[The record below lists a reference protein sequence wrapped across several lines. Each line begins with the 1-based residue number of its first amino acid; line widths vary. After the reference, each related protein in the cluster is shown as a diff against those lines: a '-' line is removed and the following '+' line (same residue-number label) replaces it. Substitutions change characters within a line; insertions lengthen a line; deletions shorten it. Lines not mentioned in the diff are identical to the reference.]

1 MNKPPFSPLQIPP
14 SANVAGGAELL
25 RAAIA
30 NGELYL
36 SLRRGFDDPEGWG
49 RLVADIVKHVSQ
61 IYATETKFNKA
72 DAAKRI
78 LEAFAKEMAAD
89 TPDAA
94 GAVQARN

>member
-1 MNKPPFSPLQIPP
+1 MNKPPFSALQVPP
-14 SANVAGGAELL
+14 SANVAGGAELM

-49 RLVADIVKHVSQ
+49 RLIADVVKHISQ

-78 LEAFAKEMAAD
+78 LEAFAREMAAD
-89 TPDAA
+89 VPEGP